1 MFMSIMLQIFKF
13 LLRKE
18 QGTCYLRIM
27 KLPLE
32 LLAHQLTS
40 TVLGKNPITS
50 PLPSVIWIMNTVA
63 KFYFQYNAR
72 IKRVFNY

>member
-50 PLPSVIWIMNTVA
+50 PLPSVI
-63 KFYFQYNAR
+63 
-72 IKRVFNY
+72 